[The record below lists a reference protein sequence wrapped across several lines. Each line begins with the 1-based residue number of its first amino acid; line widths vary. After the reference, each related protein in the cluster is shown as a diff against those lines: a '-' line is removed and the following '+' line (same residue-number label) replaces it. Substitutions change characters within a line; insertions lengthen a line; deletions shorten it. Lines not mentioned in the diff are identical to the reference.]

1 MSKPQLWIVAGPNGS
16 GKSTLVNRYMRA
28 SLEVVNPDD
37 IARDQGV
44 SPIQAGKAALEQQN
58 SFLASRKSF
67 VLETTLSGKREIP
80 FASRAKEQGYR
91 IRVAFIAVRDPGV
104 SMMRVA
110 QRVAGGG
117 HNVPPADVSRRF
129 SRSVANL
136 PDLVALADRAFIFDN
151 SGKRR
156 RLLLSM
162 EKGNAKFVSKR
173 IPSWAQDSINA
184 ILRPTK
190 TKTISR

>member
-28 SLEVVNPDD
+28 SLPVVNPDD
-37 IARDQGV
+37 IARDQNA

-58 SFLASRKSF
+58 SYLASRKSF
-67 VLETTLSGKREIP
+67 VLETTLSGKRELP
-80 FASRAKEQGYR
+80 FASKAKDQGYR

-117 HNVPPADVSRRF
+117 HNVPPADVTRRF
-129 SRSVANL
+129 ARSIENL
-136 PDLVALADRAFIFDN
+136 PGLVSMADRAFIFDN

-162 EKGNAKFVSKR
+162 ENGKAKFVSKR
-173 IPSWAQDSINA
+173 IPSWAQDSIDA
-184 ILRPTK
+184 IIGPTRTNK
-190 TKTISR
+190 MKI